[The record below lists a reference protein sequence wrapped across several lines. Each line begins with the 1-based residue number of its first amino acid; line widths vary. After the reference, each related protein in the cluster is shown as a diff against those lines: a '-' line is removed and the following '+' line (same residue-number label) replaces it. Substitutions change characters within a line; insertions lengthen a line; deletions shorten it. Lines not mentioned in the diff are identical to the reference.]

1 MYIDAKTND
10 ETIRELLFENSDASY
25 ISFQME
31 SLQNYVAA
39 FCMDDVRFMTMLL
52 CSDAFQAW
60 YLKGFQTRN
69 WLFIHKYCL
78 RTYRRR
84 VVKKMKPRQSIAE
97 LQVNFRALHRIDPDT
112 LYPNTEVLKL
122 AKSEMGGQNA

>member
-10 ETIRELLFENSDASY
+10 KTICELFEWSQADY

-84 VVKKMKPRQSIAE
+84 VAKNMKTRQSIE
-97 LQVNFRALHRIDPDT
+97 DLRQLYRAIHRINPDM
-112 LYPNTEVLKL
+112 LYPSTEVIKM

>member
-1 MYIDAKTND
+1 MYIDAKAND
-10 ETIRELLFENSDASY
+10 ETICELFGMSPAEY

-52 CSDAFQAW
+52 CSDAFQGW
-60 YLKGFQTRN
+60 YMKGFQTRN

-84 VVKKMKPRQSIAE
+84 VIKKMKPRQTLEE
-97 LQVNFRALHRIDPDT
+97 LQQHFRAMHRINPDR
-112 LYPNTEVLKL
+112 LYPTTEVLKM
-122 AKSEMGGQNA
+122 AKSEMGGTNA